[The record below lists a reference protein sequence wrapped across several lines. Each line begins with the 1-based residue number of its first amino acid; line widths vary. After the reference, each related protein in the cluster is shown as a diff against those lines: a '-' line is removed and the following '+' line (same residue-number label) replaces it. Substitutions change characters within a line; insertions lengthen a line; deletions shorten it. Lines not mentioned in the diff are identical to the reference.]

1 MARARESWVFWL
13 GLFIFA
19 MATVQVFTATR
30 YIPLSSYGYI
40 VYENTSQIVTGI
52 AFVLVGLYMM
62 YSGRNKPGSLAETV
76 LI

>member
-1 MARARESWVFWL
+1 MARTRKSWVFWL

-19 MATVQVFTATR
+19 MATVQIFTATQ
-30 YIPLSSYGYI
+30 YIPSSNYGYI
-40 VYENTSQIVTGI
+40 IYENTSQIVTGI

-62 YSGRNKPGSLAETV
+62 YSGRNKPGSPAETV